1 MKTLI
6 TCLIFLFSFQAFS
19 EIETERVKILVRIEQ
34 KNGELR
40 IFRSTNG
47 DIIPGAFANKEL
59 ADELKKLEEG
69 DEVLMEGHINYR
81 PTFSMERTSFKPYFM
96 IESVRPVSLKRLGQI
111 DFKLPESSL
120 QFNQTPGEF
129 RPLTLPVSTEVA
141 SALTMTTTLLLMD
154 SLTSGPGDPS
164 GRQDLRRGLIISA
177 GTMATILF
185 IYEQIKGQSTYEK

>member
-1 MKTLI
+1 MKTFI
-6 TCLIFLFSFQAFS
+6 ACLFFLFSLSTFS
-19 EIETERVKILVRIEQ
+19 ETETERVKILVRIEQ
-34 KNGELR
+34 QNGELR

-47 DIIPGAFANKEL
+47 DVIPGAFANKDL
-59 ADELKKLEEG
+59 ADELKNLEEG

-96 IESVRPVSLKRLGQI
+96 IESIRPVSLKRLGQI
-111 DFKLPESSL
+111 NLKLPESSL
-120 QFNQTPGEF
+120 QLDQVPGEF

-177 GTMATILF
+177 GTMATVLF
-185 IYEQIKGQSTYEK
+185 IYEQMKGK

>member
-1 MKTLI
+1 MKTF
-6 TCLIFLFSFQAFS
+6 TACLFFLFSLSTFS
-19 EIETERVKILVRIEQ
+19 ETETERVKILVRIEQ
-34 KNGELR
+34 QNGELR

-47 DIIPGAFANKEL
+47 DVIPGAFANKNL
-59 ADELKKLEEG
+59 VDELKKLEEG

-96 IESVRPVSLKRLGQI
+96 IESIRPVSLKRLGQI
-111 DFKLPESSL
+111 NFKLPESSL
-120 QFNQTPGEF
+120 QLDQVPGEF

-154 SLTSGPGDPS
+154 SLTSDSGDPS

-177 GTMATILF
+177 GTMATVLF
-185 IYEQIKGQSTYEK
+185 IYEQMKGK

>member
-1 MKTLI
+1 MKTFI
-6 TCLIFLFSFQAFS
+6 ACFFFLFSLSTFS
-19 EIETERVKILVRIEQ
+19 ETETERVKILVRIEQ
-34 KNGELR
+34 QNGELR

-47 DIIPGAFANKEL
+47 DVIPGAFANKNL
-59 ADELKKLEEG
+59 VDELKKLEEG

-96 IESVRPVSLKRLGQI
+96 IESIRPVSLKRLGQI
-111 DFKLPESSL
+111 NFKLPESSL
-120 QFNQTPGEF
+120 QLDQVPGEF

-154 SLTSGPGDPS
+154 SLTSGSGDPS

-177 GTMATILF
+177 GTMATVLF
-185 IYEQIKGQSTYEK
+185 IYEQMKGK